1 MDHELL
7 DSAHDVKTAL
17 DHVLHGVT
25 VLQAA
30 SSSTGDGYCLYTRDA
45 VVVMNGRILDEFVR
59 HVRFLLEDIDRL
71 TPQESD

>member
-17 DHVLHGVT
+17 DRVIHGVT

-30 SSSTGDGYCLYTRDA
+30 ASSVDDGYCLYTRDA
-45 VVVMNGRILDEFVR
+45 VVVMNGRILDDLLHR
-59 HVRFLLEDIDRL
+59 VRFLLEDIDRL
-71 TPQESD
+71 TPKESD